1 MGLNNSLTGVFYNKK
16 LAQQIGM
23 TEPPKTVAD
32 FEALLAKAKSA
43 GLLPIMV
50 WNSAK
55 SGGGLAFPLQ
65 QLMAAYGPTQP
76 VNDWI
81 FQKKGA
87 SIDTP
92 SNLTAAQHLEQWIKS
107 GYFPKDANAIEYTDA
122 NARFGK
128 GEGCSCSTAIG
139 RTGSTTRTS
148 PETSDSSYS
157 HPRRLVGPWLPCRHR

>member
-1 MGLNNSLTGVFYNKK
+1 
-16 LAQQIGM
+16 M

-76 VNDWI
+76 INDWI
-81 FQKKGA
+81 FQKQGR
-87 SIDTP
+87 IDRHT
-92 SNLTAAQHLEQWIKS
+92 EQPH
-107 GYFPKDANAIEYTDA
+107 GGPAPRAVDQE
-122 NARFGK
+122 RLLP
-128 GEGCSCSTAIG
+128 EGCQRHRVHRRQRPLRQG
-139 RTGSTTRTS
+139 RGRV
-148 PETSDSSYS
+148 
-157 HPRRLVGPWLPCRHR
+157 HVQWRLAGRRLR